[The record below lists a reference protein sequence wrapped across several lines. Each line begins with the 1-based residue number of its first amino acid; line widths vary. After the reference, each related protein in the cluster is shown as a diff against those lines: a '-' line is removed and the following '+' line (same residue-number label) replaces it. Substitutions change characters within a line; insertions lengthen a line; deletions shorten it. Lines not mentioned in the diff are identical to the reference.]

1 MKERIMY
8 IERKADDSEA
18 TPARI
23 GRMRFSKSGKSVH
36 YDGRTFETLAGR
48 GFKANYF
55 ETVTGD
61 EYWISG
67 CKKDGSDPL
76 FSKLVVIDEDVREEY
91 WSAIRNLPESKDRQ
105 SFKAIGKHSR

>member
-1 MKERIMY
+1 MY
-8 IERKADDSEA
+8 IERKGDDSEA

-23 GRMRFSKSGKSVH
+23 GRVRFSKSGRSVH
-36 YDGRTFETLAGR
+36 YDGRTFQALAGR
-48 GFKANYF
+48 GVEGNYLD
-55 ETVTGD
+55 TDAGD

-76 FSKLVVIDEDVREEY
+76 FSKLVVIDDDVREEY
-91 WSAIRNLPESKDRQ
+91 WSAIRNLPESKDRK